1 MPRQPLATKP
11 TAIIAA
17 IQTRHLKFHHPLE
30 TNTTSNASVRIVSKL
45 KRSTLNCHQATTV
58 CTHDES
64 ELLELV
70 TAVHW
75 NVNDHTRKRE
85 GNLGSNAMSQN
96 GYVDVVVCC
105 LLFVV
110 CCSLFVVCWLLV
122 VGCWLLVL
130 FFSFFCFFWF
140 VCSEFVACSS

>member
-1 MPRQPLATKP
+1 M
-11 TAIIAA
+11 
-17 IQTRHLKFHHPLE
+17 
-30 TNTTSNASVRIVSKL
+30 
-45 KRSTLNCHQATTV
+45 

-70 TAVHW
+70 TAVHR

-110 CCSLFVVCWLLV
+110 CCLLFVV

-130 FFSFFCFFWF
+130 LLVLFFFFVSFGL
-140 VCSEFVACSS
+140 